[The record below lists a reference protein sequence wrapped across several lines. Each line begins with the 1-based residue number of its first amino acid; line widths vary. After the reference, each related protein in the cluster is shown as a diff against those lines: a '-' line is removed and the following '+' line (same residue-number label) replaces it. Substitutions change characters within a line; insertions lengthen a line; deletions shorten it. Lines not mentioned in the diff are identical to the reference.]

1 MTNKTRK
8 HIWPGA
14 LVMSIAI
21 VGFLAAFVVLANN
34 PGAAMAHEDAD
45 HAAAC
50 EALTDAQRAR
60 HDAVAN
66 ELGQETCGTGGMPPP
81 QQAQPQVGGAPD
93 SYVIEGPGFVDQQ
106 ANQVSDYVLVV
117 KDEDG
122 NNPDYA
128 THGKNMVRVR
138 FSRHD
143 AVPSIDEAGDILV
156 GCLPDDA
163 RLVDVGLQGALTA
176 SLQGGTAATL
186 CSITLDLEAGN
197 DSFSIHATAVPNN
210 TRLGISLTVIA
221 DADSTSLV
229 DTHTVTFLNPGT
241 PPPPPEPEPIEVLT
255 TDCYSIVG
263 YPDENR
269 DDLADPTIASVDAE
283 IGQDTVQVLN
293 GIDSVQLTVT
303 SCQEGPVYIRFLDSN
318 GDVFGTDVDE
328 CETCP
333 DAAGADV
340 VGLDSQGRLEL
351 NLMSNYTSAEALM
364 YDQYT
369 LISIN
374 PDTANPMERLEGKA
388 GQYWQ
393 GKFRFYAPCEW
404 GPFNV
409 QVHEPSGK
417 VLQELQNGM
426 MSDQVTCVPGLQ
438 ALANELQVSFDTA
451 DVTDNIG
458 IAVVTWEAIDGA
470 VNYTVAVIDTASST
484 IHGTPAFVTV
494 AAGDPAANR
503 VASFPGIV
511 HGDRYVFAV
520 YAQVDDGSYSSL
532 RAVILTPEFV
542 PN

>member
-1 MTNKTRK
+1 MTSKTRK

-50 EALTDAQRAR
+50 EALTDAERAR
-60 HDAVAN
+60 HDAAASA
-66 ELGQETCGTGGMPPP
+66 LGQETCGTGGTGDMPPP

-117 KDEDG
+117 TDEDG
-122 NNPDYA
+122 NNPDYNQ
-128 THGKNMVRVR
+128 GGNIVRVR
-138 FSRHD
+138 FSRHGVV
-143 AVPSIDEAGDILV
+143 ASIDEAGDIV
-156 GCLPDDA
+156 EGCLPDDA

-176 SLQGGTAATL
+176 SLQGTAATV

-197 DSFSIHATAVPNN
+197 DSFSVHATAVPNN

-221 DADSTSLV
+221 DDDSTSLV

-241 PPPPPEPEPIEVLT
+241 PPPPPEPDPVEVST
-255 TDCYSIVG
+255 TGCYSIVG

-269 DDLADPTIASVDAE
+269 DDLDDPTIASVDAE
-283 IGQDTVQVLN
+283 MGQNTVQVLN

-303 SCQEGPVYIRFLDSN
+303 SCKEGPVYIRFLDSN

-328 CETCP
+328 CETCS
-333 DAAGADV
+333 DSAGADV

-351 NLMSNYTSAEALM
+351 NLEEKNYTAAEALM

-374 PDTANPMERLEGKA
+374 PGTDNPMERLVGKPA
-388 GQYWQ
+388 QYYQ

-404 GPFNV
+404 GPFQV

-426 MSDQVTCVPGLQ
+426 MSDEVTCVPAAEQ
-438 ALANELQVSFDTA
+438 AGANELQVAFDTGDTA
-451 DVTDNIG
+451 T
-458 IAVVTWEAIDGA
+458 AKVTWEVIEGAIG
-470 VNYTVAVIDTASST
+470 YTVAVIDTT
-484 IHGTPAFVTV
+484 NPAMYT
-494 AAGDPAANR
+494 
-503 VASFPGIV
+503 V
-511 HGDRYVFAV
+511 HGAAMKSADDALYHEFTGLSDGTRYMFVV
-520 YAQVDDGSYSSL
+520 YAELPGGTYSGL
-532 RAVILTPEFV
+532 RVFISTPEFV
-542 PN
+542 AN

>member
-8 HIWPGA
+8 HIWPGGLLMA
-14 LVMSIAI
+14 IAVMGI
-21 VGFLAAFVVLANN
+21 LAAVVVLANN
-34 PGAAMAHEDAD
+34 PGAAVAHEDAD
-45 HAAAC
+45 HATACDNMTNDERTAHNVAENLAA
-50 EALTDAQRAR
+50 L
-60 HDAVAN
+60 
-66 ELGQETCGTGGMPPP
+66 QESRTPNLCVDPSATPTP

-117 KDEDG
+117 TDEDG
-122 NNPDYA
+122 NNPDYSQ
-128 THGKNMVRVR
+128 GGNIVRVR
-138 FSRHD
+138 FSRHGV
-143 AVPSIDEAGDILV
+143 VPSIDEAGDIVV

-241 PPPPPEPEPIEVLT
+241 PPPPPEPDPVEVT
-255 TDCYSIVG
+255 STNCYSIVG
-263 YPDENR
+263 YPDEDR

-293 GIDSVQLTVT
+293 GMASVQLTVT
-303 SCQEGPVYIRFLDSN
+303 SCKEGPVYIRFLDSN
-318 GDVFGTDVDE
+318 GDVFSTDVDE

-340 VGLDSQGRLEL
+340 VGLDSQQKLEL
-351 NLMSNYTSAEALM
+351 NLGPTDMDADMALM

-374 PDTANPMERLEGKA
+374 PGTANPMERLAGKP
-388 GQYWQ
+388 GHYYQ
-393 GKFRFYAPCEW
+393 GKFRFYAPCER
-404 GPFNV
+404 GPFQV

-426 MSDQVTCVPGLQ
+426 MRDEVTCVPAEQ
-438 ALANELQVSFDTA
+438 AVAQPIEVVQGSRA
-451 DVTDNIG
+451 DREMIVRWQP
-458 IAVVTWEAIDGA
+458 IADA
-470 VNYTVAVIDTASST
+470 VQYTVAVLDTSD
-484 IHGTPAFVTV
+484 PAMYTV
-494 AAGDPAANR
+494 AYVEMFD
-503 VASFPGIV
+503 ASATRETTVTGLTS
-511 HGDRYVFAV
+511 GTRYYYVV
-520 YAQVDDGSYSSL
+520 YAELPGGTYSPPEL
-532 RAVILTPEFV
+532 VISTPEF
-542 PN
+542 

>member
-66 ELGQETCGTGGMPPP
+66 ELGQETCGTGGMPTP

-163 RLVDVGLQGALTA
+163 RLVDVALQGALTA
-176 SLQGGTAATL
+176 SLQGDTAATL

-229 DTHTVTFLNPGT
+229 DTHTVTFLNPGI
-241 PPPPPEPEPIEVLT
+241 PPPPPEPDPVEVAST
-255 TDCYSIVG
+255 NCYSIVG
-263 YPDENR
+263 YPDEDR

-293 GIDSVQLTVT
+293 GMASVQLTVT
-303 SCQEGPVYIRFLDSN
+303 SCKEGPVYIRFLDSN

-340 VGLDSQGRLEL
+340 VGLDSQQKLEL
-351 NLMSNYTSAEALM
+351 TLGPTDMDADMALM
-364 YDQYT
+364 YDQYK

-374 PDTANPMERLEGKA
+374 PGTANPMERLAGKP
-388 GQYWQ
+388 GPYYQ
-393 GKFRFYAPCEW
+393 GKFRFYAPCER
-404 GPFNV
+404 GPFQV

-426 MSDQVTCVPGLQ
+426 MRDEVTCVPAEQ
-438 ALANELQVSFDTA
+438 AVAQPIEVVQGSRA
-451 DVTDNIG
+451 DREMIVRWQP
-458 IAVVTWEAIDGA
+458 IADA
-470 VNYTVAVIDTASST
+470 VEYTVVVIDTTDRMMFIVTYAET
-484 IHGTPAFVTV
+484 FGTNDPRETTVT
-494 AAGDPAANR
+494 GLT
-503 VASFPGIV
+503 SET
-511 HGDRYVFAV
+511 RYIYAV
-520 YAQVDDGSYSSL
+520 YAELPDGSYSPL
-532 RAVILTPEFV
+532 EHVINTPEF
-542 PN
+542 